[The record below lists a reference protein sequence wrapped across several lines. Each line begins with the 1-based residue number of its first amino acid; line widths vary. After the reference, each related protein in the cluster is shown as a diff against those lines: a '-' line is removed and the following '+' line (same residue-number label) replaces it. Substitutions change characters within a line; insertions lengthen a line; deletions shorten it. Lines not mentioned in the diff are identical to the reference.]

1 MLSKITYK
9 YSPNFNNY
17 KRNKSDIKFL
27 IIHYTGMRKEKDA
40 IERLINI
47 QSEVSSHYFIKYDG
61 KIIQLIPDLY
71 TAWHAGKSAWG
82 KKKLLNDFSIGIE
95 ISNTGHNY
103 GYKNY
108 KKKQITALIKL
119 LQNLKKKYKIK
130 SENILGHSDIAPL
143 RKKDPGEKFPWKKLA
158 KKKLSI
164 WHKVNSIILKK
175 LRREKCDKFEKN
187 LFLKNI
193 SKIGYVKCKT
203 FYMVRAFQMRF
214 RPDLVNGKI
223 DKECL
228 KISENL
234 III

>member
-108 KKKQITALIKL
+108 KEKQITALIKL

-130 SENILGHSDIAPL
+130 SENILGHSDIAPV

-214 RPDLVNGKI
+214 RPELVNGKI

-234 III
+234 I

>member
-47 QSEVSSHYFIKYDG
+47 QSEVSSHYFIKYNG

-119 LQNLKKKYKIK
+119 LRNLKKKYKIK
-130 SENILGHSDIAPL
+130 SENILGHSDIAPV

-214 RPDLVNGKI
+214 RPELVNGKI

>member
-130 SENILGHSDIAPL
+130 SENILGHSDIAPV

-234 III
+234 IIM

>member
-40 IERLINI
+40 IQRLINI

-130 SENILGHSDIAPL
+130 SENILGHSDIAPV

-214 RPDLVNGKI
+214 RPELVNGKI

-234 III
+234 I

>member
-1 MLSKITYK
+1 MQSKITRK
-9 YSPNFNNY
+9 YSPNFNNHR
-17 KRNKSDIKFL
+17 RNKKDIKFL
-27 IIHYTGMRKEKDA
+27 IIHYTGMKKEKDA

-130 SENILGHSDIAPL
+130 SKNILGHSDIAPV

-175 LRREKCDKFEKN
+175 LRRKKCDKFEKN

-214 RPDLVNGKI
+214 RPELVNGKI

>member
-108 KKKQITALIKL
+108 KRKQITALIKL

-130 SENILGHSDIAPL
+130 SENILGHSDIAPV

-214 RPDLVNGKI
+214 RPELVNGKI